1 MDDSKKHF
9 LFIALIIS
17 LITVSAIIYIVI
29 TQPTRIEISKDLISK
44 LDSLTEILEG
54 INQDNHIELR
64 TQLEK
69 NINDY
74 TSVLIKANDGI
85 NPPKNDKEIDEIKV
99 ILKDLNSKTDKM
111 KNLFEHKKKFY
122 KDFESLDK
130 LFELN

>member
-29 TQPTRIEISKDLISK
+29 TQPTRIEI
-44 LDSLTEILEG
+44 
-54 INQDNHIELR
+54 
-64 TQLEK
+64 
-69 NINDY
+69 
-74 TSVLIKANDGI
+74 
-85 NPPKNDKEIDEIKV
+85 DEIKV

-122 KDFESLDK
+122 EDFESLDK